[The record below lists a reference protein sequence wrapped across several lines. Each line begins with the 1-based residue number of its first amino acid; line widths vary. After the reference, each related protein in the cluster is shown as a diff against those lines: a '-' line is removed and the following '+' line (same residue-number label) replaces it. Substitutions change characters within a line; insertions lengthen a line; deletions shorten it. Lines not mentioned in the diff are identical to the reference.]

1 MTTQIQSI
9 PYQSLG
15 LPRVGNTPLLHLK
28 SLSTNRINIYAKA
41 EWLQPGGSIK
51 ARAAHAI
58 ITRAIRRGQLNK
70 YKSLLDASS
79 GNTAI
84 AYANLLKTLGWKPT
98 ICLPSNASSER
109 KALLKSLGAEL
120 ILTSPLEG
128 TDGAQQVAA
137 ELYRKHPE
145 KYFYADQYSNDENWK
160 AHYNSTAEEIWA
172 QTNGTITHFVAG
184 LGTTGTFTGTGR
196 RLKELGN
203 INLIALQPDSPL
215 HPLEGWKHLA
225 TAKVPSIYDDALA
238 DTIISV
244 DADAALSL
252 IKFVAR
258 REDLWISPSAAAN
271 LWGALQIG
279 STISEGTIVTTL
291 ADNLD
296 RYAEVRKEIFG
307 S

>member
-1 MTTQIQSI
+1 MTTQIQSKS
-9 PYQSLG
+9 YQTPG
-15 LPRVGNTPLLHLK
+15 LPRVGKTPLLHLK
-28 SLSTNRINIYAKA
+28 SLSTDKINIYAKA

-58 ITRAIRRGQLNK
+58 ITRAIRRGQLNR

-84 AYANLLKTLGWKPT
+84 AYATLLKPLGWKPT
-98 ICLPSNASSER
+98 ICLPSNASLER
-109 KALLKSLGAEL
+109 ISLLKSLGAEL

-128 TDGAQQVAA
+128 TDGAQLVAA

-160 AHYNSTAEEIWA
+160 AHYATADEIWY
-172 QTNGTITHFVAG
+172 QTNGMITHFVAG

-196 RLKELGN
+196 RLKELGEVH
-203 INLIALQPDSPL
+203 LISLQPDSPL

-225 TAKVPSIYDDALA
+225 TAKVPSIYDDSLTDQA
-238 DTIISV
+238 ISV
-244 DADAALSL
+244 DAEAALSL

-279 STISEGTIVTTL
+279 KTISEGTIVTTL

-296 RYAEVRKEIFG
+296 RYAEIRQEIFG